1 MILDGYRVVELGAWV
16 AGPGAGGVMADW
28 GADVIKVETAAGDP
42 MRRVFS
48 VGSGHMQVQSP
59 PFDLDNRG
67 KRSIVLDLRDAGDL
81 ATMRRLIATAD
92 VFLTNLRPDALE
104 RMKLDHASV
113 LPDHPRLIYA
123 SVSGYGLV
131 GPDRLRPGYDV
142 GAFSAR
148 SGLAYLQGEVYGE
161 PIGVRAG
168 MGDHVTSMNALT
180 GILGALLYRE
190 RTGHGQ
196 LVTTSLLRAGIYS
209 IGWEIGI
216 QLRFGK
222 LATGQPRAEAANPM
236 VNNYRAGD
244 NKWFWLLGLE
254 AERHWPGLVKALGNP
269 DALTD
274 ERFADPRGRRKHA
287 ADCIAVLDAI
297 FATQTRDEWT
307 AVFDQHDVWWAPVQ
321 TAADVINDPQAIAAG
336 AFVEVPAGIDE
347 ASPAHVA
354 VASPL
359 DFSATT
365 IQPGPAPG
373 LGQHTDEILRE
384 LDA

>member
-1 MILDGYRVVELGAWV
+1 MILDGIRVVELGAWV

-28 GADVIKVETAAGDP
+28 GADVIKIETPTGDP
-42 MRRVFS
+42 MRRVFAI
-48 VGSGHMQVQSP
+48 GSGHMQPLSP

-67 KRSIVLDLRDAGDL
+67 KRSVVLDLRSADDL
-81 ATMRRLIATAD
+81 EKLRKLIATAD

-104 RMKLDHASV
+104 RMGLDHASV
-113 LPDHPRLIYA
+113 LPNHPRLVYA
-123 SVSGYGLV
+123 SVSGYGLE

-148 SGLAYLQGEVYGE
+148 SGLAHLQGEVYGE

-190 RTGHGQ
+190 RTGQGQ

-222 LATGQPRAEAANPM
+222 LGTGQARAEAANPM

-244 NKWFWLLGLE
+244 DKWFWLLGLE
-254 AERHWPGLVKALGNP
+254 AERHWPGLMKALGDP
-269 DALTD
+269 TEFAD
-274 ERFADPRGRRKHA
+274 ERFADARGRRKHA
-287 ADCIAVLDAI
+287 RDCIAALDAI
-297 FATQTRDEWT
+297 FATRTRDEWT
-307 AVFDQHDVWWAPVQ
+307 AIFDAHDVWWAPVQ
-321 TAADVINDPQAIAAG
+321 TPAEVVADPQAIAAG
-336 AFVEVPAGIDE
+336 AFVEVPNGE
-347 ASPAHVA
+347 GSPAHRA
-354 VASPL
+354 VASPIE
-359 DFSATT
+359 FSA
-365 IQPGPAPG
+365 AP
-373 LGQHTDEILRE
+373 LEIRPVPSVGQHTEEVLRE
-384 LDA
+384 LDSN